1 MLSGRSSGLGLGH
14 TTSKCGTLVDR
25 IVQGEGICE
34 VEGAGIDAH
43 VREALSVPG
52 GKEYA
57 YF

>member
-1 MLSGRSSGLGLGH
+1 MRETQRGYRNSEGQASQQQEEA
-14 TTSKCGTLVDR
+14 
-25 IVQGEGICE
+25 QGDGICE

>member
-1 MLSGRSSGLGLGH
+1 MLSGRSSRLGLGH
-14 TTSKCGTLVDR
+14 TTSKYATLMDR

-43 VREALSVPG
+43 VREAFSVPG
-52 GKEYA
+52 GKEYP